1 MSREQLNQSFASLLQ
16 TLQTYK
22 AAAAQKS
29 AGLGETSHPVMGA
42 SNGTKATTEG
52 ERSRENESDL
62 KAQETPMA
70 AEAASAPPGG
80 DQEDLTPKFGPIT
93 PKETGHDPGSET
105 ESTKDTKQ
113 DPGTAHPAK
122 VAYASSNYQKEATA
136 LTAQL
141 TKVSKSAEQLLGVLL
156 SAQSDSEKPQSKQ
169 ATAQATSPK
178 QPASSQQASKAEIEK
193 AAAAGQDLANV
204 FAGMDIQPE
213 DKQAADA
220 YVFGLVRQAIAAGV
234 NSADQYV
241 KVASGFFAQKQANE
255 DEGNSPAVEEESEED
270 SEPAEGDEEGSEGG
284 EASGVGPEISDD
296 SMPSE
301 EEIIALLTGQGMSPD
316 GGGGGG
322 GMPPGAGPMGAPE
335 EMMAGGGEEIDPE
348 LIQALLAELQA
359 SGMGGG
365 GDGGGGMPPEAGGG
379 APPMVD
385 PAAMMGG
392 DPMAGKMAAN
402 KNRPINTSS
411 TKVAAARKL
420 AKAIIKVAGSQP
432 GKRATNGKSAK
443 ASRTSQA
450 QKMLLELMGTGR

>member
-80 DQEDLTPKFGPIT
+80 NQEDLTPKFGPIT

-105 ESTKDTKQ
+105 ESVKDTKQ
-113 DPGTAHPAK
+113 GPGTAHPAK

-156 SAQSDSEKPQSKQ
+156 SAQSDSEKVQSKQ
-169 ATAQATSPK
+169 AAAPK
-178 QPASSQQASKAEIEK
+178 PTTESSSQQASKAEIEK

-234 NSADQYV
+234 HSADQYV

-270 SEPAEGDEEGSEGG
+270 SEPAEGGDKDDEGG
-284 EASGVGPEISDD
+284 EASEVGPEISDD

-316 GGGGGG
+316 GGGGAGG

-335 EMMAGGGEEIDPE
+335 EMMAGGGGGEEIDPE

-359 SGMGGG
+359 SGMGG
-365 GDGGGGMPPEAGGG
+365 DGGGGIPPEAGGG

-385 PAAMMGG
+385 PAAMTGG
-392 DPMAGKMAAN
+392 DPLAGKMAAN
-402 KNRPINTSS
+402 KTRPGNNAT

-420 AKAIIKVAGSQP
+420 AKAIIKVAGSQS
-432 GKRATNGKSAK
+432 GKRATSGKSAK